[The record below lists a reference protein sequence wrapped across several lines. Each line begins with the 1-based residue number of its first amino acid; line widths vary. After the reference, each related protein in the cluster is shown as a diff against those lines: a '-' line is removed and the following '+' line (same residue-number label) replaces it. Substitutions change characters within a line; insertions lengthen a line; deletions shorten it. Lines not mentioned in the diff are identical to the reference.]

1 MRKTVKMKSPDLDDT
16 IKGFAG
22 TSGVMDIGMGSGS
35 NSSSNSST
43 TSNMDLDEIPD
54 GISKLRSET
63 AARDQTINQLL
74 ETMTNVEANNDGS
87 YLSNFQPPP
96 KPQMSVKQESLS
108 AFHRESDPPIAP
120 LENDYMPAPE
130 QGAQMDGRRNRSY
143 TSADF
148 ERQSAEYSNY
158 NRVYDANRMVH
169 KPYYMKGGMGGPSS
183 SPPIVD
189 GRFMEKINYMIHML
203 EQLEVEKTANV
214 TEEFILYTFLGVFV
228 IYIVDSFSRSGK
240 YIR

>member
-1 MRKTVKMKSPDLDDT
+1 MRKTVKIKSPDLDDT
-16 IKGFAG
+16 IKGFVG
-22 TSGVMDIGMGSGS
+22 TNGVMDIGM
-35 NSSSNSST
+35 N

-63 AARDQTINQLL
+63 AVRDQTINQLL

-96 KPQMSVKQESLS
+96 KPQMSVKQESLPS
-108 AFHRESDPPIAP
+108 FHRESDEPIAP
-120 LENDYMPAPE
+120 LKNDYMPAPE
-130 QGAQMDGRRNRSY
+130 QGPQMDGRRNRSY

-148 ERQSAEYSNY
+148 ERHSAEYSNY

-169 KPYYMKGGMGGPSS
+169 KPYYMKGGMIGGS
-183 SPPIVD
+183 SPTPMAD
-189 GRFMEKINYMIHML
+189 GRVMEKINYMIHML

-214 TEEFILYTFLGVFV
+214 TEEFILYTFLGIFV

-240 YIR
+240 YIL